1 MRNLYKYTAIYTNG
15 GEPELIE
22 GDTFKAIIPLPT
34 SVTPRVTDGVT
45 DGVTDKEQAVLNC
58 ISKNPAITSTE
69 MAESLKVS
77 RKTIS
82 ARIKA
87 LKEKGIIERI
97 GSDNNGHWQ
106 IK

>member
-1 MRNLYKYTAIYTNG
+1 M
-15 GEPELIE
+15 
-22 GDTFKAIIPLPT
+22 
-34 SVTPRVTDGVT
+34 S
-45 DGVTDKEQAVLNC
+45 Q
-58 ISKNPAITSTE
+58 NPAITSIE
-69 MAESLKVS
+69 IADSLKVS

-97 GSDNNGHWQ
+97 GSDNNGRWQ